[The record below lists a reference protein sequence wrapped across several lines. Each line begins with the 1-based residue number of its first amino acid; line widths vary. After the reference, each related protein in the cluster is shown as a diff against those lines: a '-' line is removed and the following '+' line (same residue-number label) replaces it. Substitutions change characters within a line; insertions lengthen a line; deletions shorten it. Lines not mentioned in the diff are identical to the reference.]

1 MQKNEI
7 LVVKQTALRSVEVE
21 RTISIEVPA
30 GLRDLARIES
40 LINRGDKDYGPFLYD
55 PIEGSETVETRQ
67 IVFAGFDKA
76 NPDIPL
82 MQKGVGA

>member
-1 MQKNEI
+1 MQTTEI
-7 LVVKQTALRSVEVE
+7 LVVRQTATRSVEVE

-30 GLRDLARIES
+30 GLRDLARIEP
-40 LINRGDKDYGPFLYD
+40 LINRGDKDYGPFRYE
-55 PIEGSETVETRQ
+55 PIEGTERVENHQ
-67 IVFAGFDKA
+67 IVFVGFDTA